1 MSLTGS
7 RATLVTNVCALIVA
21 CPLAAEIGYIVYEYS
36 LHPNWG
42 LLGIDEAFWVAFVPA
57 ATMFI
62 IRNRLFSYCFLFLY
76 IAVTILTFPEV
87 RVFYLGTYK
96 PVASDIPLGL
106 MAPFYVLSLACLVAY
121 PVISLIRIVILG
133 IKAEMDHPSS

>member
-1 MSLTGS
+1 MFARSLW
-7 RATLVTNVCALIVA
+7 LVRWLRRSGDVVH
-21 CPLAAEIGYIVYEYS
+21 EYS

-62 IRNRLFSYCFLFLY
+62 IRGRLFSYCFLFLY
-76 IAVTILTFPEV
+76 IAVTIQMFFEV
-87 RVFYLGTYK
+87 RAFNLGYK

-121 PVISLIRIVILG
+121 PVISLIRIVVLG

>member
-1 MSLTGS
+1 
-7 RATLVTNVCALIVA
+7 
-21 CPLAAEIGYIVYEYS
+21 
-36 LHPNWG
+36 
-42 LLGIDEAFWVAFVPA
+42 
-57 ATMFI
+57 MFI